1 MNVGGGGGGGGTL
14 LKLFSAGTGGGGGV
28 LKTSPKG
35 TFSLDAFCSFAAK
48 GSKVAFSF
56 EGDSMED
63 SPSKGKGGGATEESF
78 GFSGVVFSKG
88 LNVGGGGGGAGVG
101 GIESTSNGV
110 STSFSGLIGGAGG
123 SSPKGLNA
131 GGGGGGAGAGGIE
144 SLSNGVPISFSG
156 LIGGA
161 GVHLKRIKCR
171 RVEEEPGPVELNLF
185 RTAYRFHFQG

>member
-35 TFSLDAFCSFAAK
+35 TFSLDAFGSFAAK

-56 EGDSMED
+56 ESDSLED

-78 GFSGVVFSKG
+78 GLLGVVFSKG
-88 LNVGGGGGGAGVG
+88 LNAGGGGGGAGGG
-101 GIESTSNGV
+101 GIESPSNGV
-110 STSFSGLIGGAGG
+110 PISFSGLIGGVGS

-144 SLSNGVPISFSG
+144 SLLNGVPISFQG
-156 LIGGA
+156 IGGA
-161 GVHLKRIKCR
+161 GGSS
-171 RVEEEPGPVELNLF
+171 PD
-185 RTAYRFHFQG
+185 